1 MYCSNL
7 LSSGWQQPT
16 TCIKMM
22 MIIKTIVAIAIT
34 VIIVKTIIMITMITI
49 MVIVILII
57 YSLSSS

>member
-1 MYCSNL
+1 MMYCSNL

-34 VIIVKTIIMITMITI
+34 VIIVKTIIMITII
-49 MVIVILII
+49 VIVILII